1 MKTTQRKIS
10 EQILRR
16 LRGYTDETSID
27 ERELQVATHQSL
39 SSIVRNR
46 YFQGK
51 ADETGEVDGTLH
63 FTIHKNNVLKDEN
76 TDEYYIN
83 TPSSAVSLPFGIDIR
98 RVWSKKGKGYI
109 EVPGGF
115 NDLYAGMEAS
125 MLGGNIG
132 FYRLGGN
139 LVFVNMNNANKPN
152 EVSVTM
158 LLPFGNLDED
168 DEINIPSDMVD
179 EVIEI
184 VFSKFAK
191 TLQIPI
197 DEVNDTK
204 DN

>member
-1 MKTTQRKIS
+1 MKTSQRKIS

-16 LRGYTDETSID
+16 LRGYTDEENID
-27 ERELQVATHQSL
+27 ERELQIAAHQSL
-39 SSIVRNR
+39 STVVRNR
-46 YFQGK
+46 YFQSK
-51 ADETGEVDGTLH
+51 ADETGEIDGTLF
-63 FTIHKNNVLKDEN
+63 FTIHSNKVLKDSV
-76 TDEYYIN
+76 TDEYYIS

-98 RVWSKKGKGYI
+98 KVWAGKGNGFR
-109 EVPGGF
+109 EVPVGF
-115 NDLYAGMEAS
+115 NDLYEGMEAS

-139 LVFVNMNNANKPN
+139 LMFVNMDNSNKP
-152 EVSVTM
+152 EELSVTM
-158 LLPFGNLDED
+158 MLPFGNLDED
-168 DEINIPSDMVD
+168 DEINLPSDMID